1 MSEQI
6 NDIKKALKNQTEEVN
21 LARESKKKLSSLED
35 KLEVA
40 TAAMRKAAPAPKVK
54 THTVVSGDTLS
65 GIAKQYGKDSWKVIY
80 EANKDIIGDDPN
92 KIRVGQELKIPQ

>member
-1 MSEQI
+1 MADQMDEL
-6 NDIKKALKNQTEEVN
+6 KKALKEQTDKVN
-21 LARESKKKLSSLED
+21 KARDSKDKLAGLDD

-40 TAAMRKAAPAPKVK
+40 TAAMRKAAPASK

-65 GIAKQYGKDSWKVIY
+65 GIAKKYGKDSWKEIY

-92 KIRVGQELKIPQ
+92 KIRPGMELKI